1 MSTTPRGAAS
11 RRPKLSLSIKPAAG
25 PKPRSSKTLA
35 VVDPKSPTAFNTLSN
50 VYVTAIERSTPV
62 TAINTHQLPQLHI
75 QTGMSNMKDHQR
87 RIQTPYAASYPETP
101 LTANPASP
109 SVMETF
115 FPSIMTATPPLSAG
129 PIEPT
134 DPKVFTFGTS
144 EAPSLSIVAIP
155 AQSEP
160 RTPRRRATLS
170 GSSAPW
176 LNPPYS
182 HPRSLHSILRNSPLP
197 PPTARTPMSPR
208 RQSLRLQEKAARRV
222 AYNSPIEQT
231 IITNKYTKSHIDL
244 LIEDVSPRSPALPG
258 QEPDTILDVALAFTS
273 DETRDGGQTPG
284 PFEEMRRR
292 MAGLVAAT
300 PTTPTTLSPSGPG
313 GIRKRKKKEKK
324 RRWVWTIGQGEEDD
338 EEVGGAVAAMRAVEA
353 KAASEPPPQ
362 IVVPPGGMQCSMEDL
377 PTPSVETFDECMD
390 VEMAESSSVVS
401 ESRGVTPGEG
411 DMDLKTP
418 TLTRK
423 DGEGLVARRSLDR
436 LGSADLF
443 NPDTGSRRDTPV
455 PPDMMVI

>member
-1 MSTTPRGAAS
+1 MSTSMAPAS
-11 RRPKLSLSIKPAAG
+11 RRPKLSLSIKPATG

-62 TAINTHQLPQLHI
+62 TAINTHQTPQLHI
-75 QTGMSNMKDHQR
+75 HTGMSDLKDHQR

-109 SVMETF
+109 SAMEAF

-129 PIEPT
+129 PVELT
-134 DPKVFTFGTS
+134 DPKVFTFGTT
-144 EAPSLSIVAIP
+144 EAPSLSITAITT
-155 AQSEP
+155 QIEP

-176 LNPPYS
+176 LKPPYS

-197 PPTARTPMSPR
+197 PPTAQTPMSPR

-244 LIEDVSPRSPALPG
+244 LIDDISPRSPALPG
-258 QEPDTILDVALAFTS
+258 QDPDTVLDLALAFTS

-292 MAGLVAAT
+292 MAGLVA
-300 PTTPTTLSPSGPG
+300 TTPTALSPSGPG
-313 GIRKRKKKEKK
+313 GVRKRRKKEKK
-324 RRWVWTIGQGEEDD
+324 RRWVWTIGQGEDGD
-338 EEVGGAVAAMRAVEA
+338 EEVGGAMAAMRAVEA

-362 IVVPPGGMQCSMEDL
+362 ITIPSRGAQCLMEDL
-377 PTPSVETFDECMD
+377 PTPSVETFDECED
-390 VEMAESSSVVS
+390 VEMADSSSVVS
-401 ESRGVTPGEG
+401 DSRAVTPGDG

-418 TLTRK
+418 TLARK
-423 DGEGLVARRSLDR
+423 GGEGVVARRSVDR
-436 LGSADLF
+436 LGSVDLF
-443 NPDTGSRRDTPV
+443 NPETGSRRDTPV
-455 PPDMMVI
+455 PPDMMVT

>member
-1 MSTTPRGAAS
+1 MSTPMGPAS
-11 RRPKLSLSIKPAAG
+11 RRPKLSLSIKPATG
-25 PKPRSSKTLA
+25 PKPRASKTLA
-35 VVDPKSPTAFNTLSN
+35 VVDLKSPTAFNTLSN

-62 TAINTHQLPQLHI
+62 TAINTHQTPQLHI
-75 QTGMSNMKDHQR
+75 HTGMNDLKDHQR

-109 SVMETF
+109 SAMEAF

-129 PIEPT
+129 PVEPT
-134 DPKVFTFGTS
+134 DPKVFTFGTT
-144 EAPSLSIVAIP
+144 EAPSLSITAITT
-155 AQSEP
+155 QIEP

-176 LNPPYS
+176 LKPPYS

-244 LIEDVSPRSPALPG
+244 LIDDISPRSPALPG
-258 QEPDTILDVALAFTS
+258 QDPDTVLDLALAFTS

-292 MAGLVAAT
+292 MAGLVA
-300 PTTPTTLSPSGPG
+300 TTPTALSPSGPG
-313 GIRKRKKKEKK
+313 GVRKRRKKEKK
-324 RRWVWTIGQGEEDD
+324 RRWVWTIGQGEDGD
-338 EEVGGAVAAMRAVEA
+338 EEVGGAMAAMRAVEA

-362 IVVPPGGMQCSMEDL
+362 ITIPSRGVQCLMEDL
-377 PTPSVETFDECMD
+377 PTPSVETFDECED
-390 VEMAESSSVVS
+390 VEMADSSSVVS
-401 ESRGVTPGEG
+401 DSRGVTPGDG
-411 DMDLKTP
+411 DLELKTP

-423 DGEGLVARRSLDR
+423 GGEGVVARRSVDR
-436 LGSADLF
+436 LGSVDLF
-443 NPDTGSRRDTPV
+443 NPETGSRRDTPV
-455 PPDMMVI
+455 PPDMMVT

>member
-1 MSTTPRGAAS
+1 MSTPKGPAS
-11 RRPKLSLSIKPAAG
+11 RRPKLSLSIKPATG

-62 TAINTHQLPQLHI
+62 TAINTHQTPQLHI
-75 QTGMSNMKDHQR
+75 QTGVNDIKDHQR

-109 SVMETF
+109 SAMEAF

-129 PIEPT
+129 PVEPT
-134 DPKVFTFGTS
+134 DPKVFAFGMT
-144 EAPSLSIVAIP
+144 EAPSLSITTITV
-155 AQSEP
+155 QTEP

-197 PPTARTPMSPR
+197 PPTARTPVSPR

-244 LIEDVSPRSPALPG
+244 LIDDVSPRSPALPG
-258 QEPDTILDVALAFTS
+258 QDPDTILDVALAFTS
-273 DETRDGGQTPG
+273 DEMRDGGQTPG

-292 MAGLVAAT
+292 MAGLVA
-300 PTTPTTLSPSGPG
+300 TTPTALSPSGPG

-338 EEVGGAVAAMRAVEA
+338 EEVGGAMAAMRAAEA

-362 IVVPPGGMQCSMEDL
+362 TEVPPPPGSQCSREDL
-377 PTPSVETFDECMD
+377 PTPSVETFDECED
-390 VEMAESSSVVS
+390 VEMVDSSSVAS
-401 ESRGVTPGEG
+401 DSRGVTPGDG

-423 DGEGLVARRSLDR
+423 DGGGLAARRSQDR

-455 PPDMMVI
+455 PPDMMVT

>member
-1 MSTTPRGAAS
+1 MSTPMAPAS
-11 RRPKLSLSIKPAAG
+11 RRPKLSLSIKPTTG
-25 PKPRSSKTLA
+25 PKPRSSKTLT

-62 TAINTHQLPQLHI
+62 TAINTHQTPQLHI
-75 QTGMSNMKDHQR
+75 HTGMSDLKGHQR

-101 LTANPASP
+101 LTANPSSP
-109 SVMETF
+109 SAMEAF

-129 PIEPT
+129 PVEPT
-134 DPKVFTFGTS
+134 DPKVFTFGTT
-144 EAPSLSIVAIP
+144 EAPSLSIISITT
-155 AQSEP
+155 QIEP

-176 LNPPYS
+176 LKPPYS

-197 PPTARTPMSPR
+197 PPTAQTPMSPR

-244 LIEDVSPRSPALPG
+244 LIDDISPRSPALPG
-258 QEPDTILDVALAFTS
+258 QDPDTVLDLALAFTS

-292 MAGLVAAT
+292 MAGLVA
-300 PTTPTTLSPSGPG
+300 TTPTALSPSGPG
-313 GIRKRKKKEKK
+313 GVRKRRKKEKK
-324 RRWVWTIGQGEEDD
+324 RRWVWTIGQGEDGD
-338 EEVGGAVAAMRAVEA
+338 EEVGGAMAAMRAVEA
-353 KAASEPPPQ
+353 KAASEPPPP
-362 IVVPPGGMQCSMEDL
+362 ITIPSRGVQCLMEDL
-377 PTPSVETFDECMD
+377 PTPSVETFDECED
-390 VEMAESSSVVS
+390 VEMADSSSAVS
-401 ESRGVTPGEG
+401 DSRGVTPGDG
-411 DMDLKTP
+411 DLDLKTP

-423 DGEGLVARRSLDR
+423 GGEGVVARRSVDR
-436 LGSADLF
+436 LGSVDLF
-443 NPDTGSRRDTPV
+443 NPETGSRRDTPV
-455 PPDMMVI
+455 PPDMMVT

>member
-1 MSTTPRGAAS
+1 MSTSMAPAS
-11 RRPKLSLSIKPAAG
+11 RRPKLSLSIKPATG

-62 TAINTHQLPQLHI
+62 TAINTHQTPQLHI
-75 QTGMSNMKDHQR
+75 HTGMSDLKDHQR
-87 RIQTPYAASYPETP
+87 RIPNPVCCFLSGDASDGESRFAIRHGGLLPQHHDGD
-101 LTANPASP
+101 AS
-109 SVMETF
+109 T
-115 FPSIMTATPPLSAG
+115 I
-129 PIEPT
+129 
-134 DPKVFTFGTS
+134 
-144 EAPSLSIVAIP
+144 
-155 AQSEP
+155 EP

-176 LNPPYS
+176 LKPPYS

-197 PPTARTPMSPR
+197 PPTAQTPMSPR

-244 LIEDVSPRSPALPG
+244 LIDDISPRSPALPG
-258 QEPDTILDVALAFTS
+258 QDPDTVLDLALAFTS

-292 MAGLVAAT
+292 MAGLVA
-300 PTTPTTLSPSGPG
+300 TTPTALSPSGPG
-313 GIRKRKKKEKK
+313 GVRKRRKKEKK
-324 RRWVWTIGQGEEDD
+324 RRWVWTIGQGEDGD
-338 EEVGGAVAAMRAVEA
+338 EEVGGAMAAMRAVEA

-362 IVVPPGGMQCSMEDL
+362 ITIPSRGAQCLMEDL
-377 PTPSVETFDECMD
+377 PTPSVETFDECED
-390 VEMAESSSVVS
+390 VEMADSSSVAS
-401 ESRGVTPGEG
+401 DSRAVTPGDG

-418 TLTRK
+418 TLARK
-423 DGEGLVARRSLDR
+423 GGEGVVARRSVDR
-436 LGSADLF
+436 LGSVDLF
-443 NPDTGSRRDTPV
+443 NPETGSRRDTPV
-455 PPDMMVI
+455 PPDMMVT